1 MVHVNNNANALLSF
15 LVACSIL
22 VQTAPLSSSINRVRN
37 SRGRSNGKV
46 SSAIEKAITTTPKV
60 YWGAPSF
67 IRHSPSNNDLFSLS
81 TSTAKS
87 LTSLHMALGGNYL
100 DNIDIDDDDDD
111 DDERHSKES
120 KWGFSFGPTSK
131 VNRNQ
136 QGGSNNRRGGGVGTA
151 IRNPPSNNYGIG
163 RDTIQSSPSS
173 PNGGR
178 RGGMPRVFA
187 IKQPQD
193 LLDFV
198 IEDEKLSVGKLF
210 NYMIY

>member
-46 SSAIEKAITTTPKV
+46 SSAIGKAISTTPKL

-100 DNIDIDDDDDD
+100 DNIDNDDD
-111 DDERHSKES
+111 DDERSKES

-136 QGGSNNRRGGGVGTA
+136 QGGSNNSRGGGVGTA

-163 RDTIQSSPSS
+163 RDTRQSSPSS